1 MKNQF
6 LSLTLCAFF
15 GLGAAIAAQAP
26 QDQPAAQQDPQANG
40 QHNERRPADPNR
52 QLQFLTKKL
61 NLSSDQQSRLLPRI
75 APPADKLRRAQPS
88 AQQREVA
95 ARRRSEGVGR
105 GLCGHRSAPCDKRS
119 STPPVSLKW
128 SGSMR
133 KAIRSRT
140 KPACFELIGRF
151 GRRMGSAPGCPRGI
165 FDEGFAG
172 HSPLAYDSRPL
183 LR

>member
-61 NLSSDQQSRLLPRI
+61 NLSSDQQSRLLPILTDR
-75 APPADKLRRAQPS
+75 
-88 AQQREVA
+88 QQQMA
-95 ARRRSEGVGR
+95 
-105 GLCGHRSAPCDKRS
+105 
-119 STPPVSLKW
+119 
-128 SGSMR
+128 
-133 KAIRSRT
+133 AIRSENSLSSEERRT
-140 KPACFELIGRF
+140 K
-151 GRRMGSAPGCPRGI
+151 
-165 FDEGFAG
+165 
-172 HSPLAYDSRPL
+172 
-183 LR
+183 